1 MSGRLVTALPLRA
14 ALLGAAFIGG
24 SLVAGCA
31 LHHQGHM
38 NKALDALNVAAAEL
52 GQAKPDPAGHVAAAL
67 KYTRQAIDEVETGM
81 AYKIQTGSTAT
92 AD

>member
-1 MSGRLVTALPLRA
+1 MRARLLGTGLRA

-24 SLVAGCA
+24 SLLAGCA

-38 NKALDALNVAAAEL
+38 NAALDALNVAAAEL
-52 GQAKPDPAGHVAAAL
+52 GQTTPDPAGHVAAAL
-67 KYTRQAIDEVETGM
+67 NYTREAITEVEIGM
-81 AYKIQTGSTAT
+81 SYKIQTGSTAT